1 VQYVAPSGE
10 VFQSTM
16 KYHLSIIGK
25 KNDHI
30 IKKILK
36 AVVDA
41 EKEVNGIL
49 QSRKAPVKKVK
60 KLSKISVTYL

>member
-1 VQYVAPSGE
+1 MQYVAPNGE

-49 QSRKAPVKKVK
+49 QSRKVPVKK
-60 KLSKISVTYL
+60 